1 ERQLAVGIGRHRR
14 TWGGGVAREE
24 LAFQIEGQP
33 LLPQCSRDPRAQVI
47 ARYLVGLPDRERG
60 IPDWLTFEIN
70 NLPGDWHVVLNKSN
84 RQIVAFSARFQI
96 DPAGPTL
103 RRGGNDFC
111 TPSFLELRVGNNE
124 RDRARR
130 GGGSRRLGRGGW
142 PQRGP
147 ARVGEVPLRAGSRLA
162 TRPNAAPAVFG

>member
-111 TPSFLELRVGNNE
+111 TPSFLELRVGNHE
-124 RDRARR
+124 LEPAIR
-130 GGGSRRLGRGGW
+130 GGGSRRLRRRRWAPKRPAPGREGH
-142 PQRGP
+142 PP
-147 ARVGEVPLRAGSRLA
+147 AGYPPP
-162 TRPNAAPAVFG
+162 RPPHTPP